1 MQQDTHSIQGVY
13 REIADATGGRT
24 FRRAS
29 DIVMELNGIAADGRA
44 TYLLSFTPAMAA
56 DGKYHM
62 ITIKMPGRKDVRLQ
76 YRTGFFYRQ
85 EPATV
90 QDRFKQTVM
99 QPEDAAEIAVAA
111 DPVLDAN
118 KRSLKLNIAA
128 SDLALAQKDAFW
140 TDKLD
145 VYLVQRESAGAKAH
159 VTGQSIGLRLKPG
172 TYQHYLRE
180 GIPFNQ
186 VLEIA
191 PGVETVRVVVLD
203 ENSGRMGSVTVP
215 ASALKVKQ

>member
-1 MQQDTHSIQGVY
+1 
-13 REIADATGGRT
+13 
-24 FRRAS
+24 
-29 DIVMELNGIAADGRA
+29 
-44 TYLLSFTPAMAA
+44 
-56 DGKYHM
+56 
-62 ITIKMPGRKDVRLQ
+62 VRLQ

-118 KRSLKLNIAA
+118 KRSLRLNIAA
-128 SDLALAQKDAFW
+128 TDLALAQKDAFW

-145 VYLVQRESAGAKAH
+145 VYLVQREGAGAKAH
-159 VTGQSIGLRLKPG
+159 VTGQSIALRLKPG
-172 TYQHYLRE
+172 TYQQYLRE

-191 PGVETVRVVVLD
+191 PGVETLRVVVLD
-203 ENSGRMGSVTVP
+203 ENSGRMGSVTLP
-215 ASALKVKQ
+215 ASAVAVKQ